1 MKPVAKK
8 IRVLSDLIP
17 DDRNANR
24 DTERGRGVI
33 EQSLRKYG
41 TGRSILID
49 KNGRIIADNKT
60 IENAGAAR
68 LKDVLVVQS
77 DGTKLIVVQ
86 RTDLDLKHDKAAKE
100 LAIADNRA
108 AELNLSWD
116 PEVLAE
122 LGAEID
128 LTRSSLRMSWVKLPQ
143 AAAARS
149 HPVGR
154 QYTSRIVASAAKF
167 PGERFERW
175 VDRIVGGHLSS
186 ACLEAGFASVISG

>member
-49 KNGRIIADNKT
+49 KNGRIIAGNKT
-60 IENAGAAR
+60 VENAGAAG

-122 LGAEID
+122 LGSEID
-128 LTRSSLRMSWVKLPQ
+128 LTPFFSTNELGKATASGGG
-143 AAAARS
+143 A
-149 HPVGR
+149 
-154 QYTSRIVASAAKF
+154 VASGWATIHV
-167 PGERFERW
+167 ENR
-175 VDRIVGGHLSS
+175 RIRCEVSRR
-186 ACLEAGFASVISG
+186 AV

>member
-17 DDRNANR
+17 NDRNANR
-24 DTERGRGVI
+24 GTERGRGVI

-49 KNGRIIADNKT
+49 KNGRIIPGNKT
-60 IENAGAAR
+60 VENAGAAG

-122 LGAEID
+122 LGKEID
-128 LTRSSLRMSWVKLPQ
+128 LTPFFSTKELGKAVE
-143 AAAARS
+143 
-149 HPVGR
+149 
-154 QYTSRIVASAAKF
+154 TSGS
-167 PGERFERW
+167 G
-175 VDRIVGGHLSS
+175 
-186 ACLEAGFASVISG
+186 EAGAGDKALNHGYGVMIENISEDQQLKLLERLSAEGLTCRALTF

>member
-17 DDRNANR
+17 NDRNANR
-24 DTERGRGVI
+24 GTERGRGVI

-49 KNGRIIADNKT
+49 KNGRIIPGNKT
-60 IENAGAAR
+60 VENAGAAG

-128 LTRSSLRMSWVKLPQ
+128 LTPFFSTNELGKATASGGG
-143 AAAARS
+143 A
-149 HPVGR
+149 
-154 QYTSRIVASAAKF
+154 VASGWGTIRRRYAD
-167 PGERFERW
+167 P
-175 VDRIVGGHLSS
+175 L
-186 ACLEAGFASVISG
+186 